1 MPRNRVDAV
10 ITQLADYVMAPSR
23 LDSELALRTAH
34 LTLLDALGCAL
45 LATGEPDAV
54 RTARP
59 LFASAE
65 AAQSRVI
72 GTGWRSDPV
81 QTAFANGTLIRWLD
95 FNDAWLALEWG
106 HPSDNFG
113 ALLAVT
119 DHIALRSLDTARS
132 SNTAQS
138 PGEAPTV
145 ADLLIAGIQAYEIQ
159 GVLALGMALNR
170 HGLDHVANVRIASAA
185 VATRLLGGGHA
196 EVTSAITHAWADGGA
211 LRTYRHAPNVTAR
224 KSWAAGDATSRAV
237 RLAYLALRGE
247 EPVRSVLTTPTWGF
261 SDALLGGATLALDR
275 ELGSYIMENVLL
287 KPAYPT
293 EYHAQ
298 TAVEA
303 AVKLRPQLGDLVHE
317 TAVHEVARIEIRTHE
332 AAVRIISK
340 SGPLTNPA
348 DRDHCLEYIVAVAL
362 LYGEVTSRHYH
373 DDIAAD
379 PRIDQLRAL
388 TQVTEDTEYS
398 KAYLDPNQRAVAN
411 ALRVHFIDGTATDWV
426 EVRIP
431 LGHPARREQAEPYVT
446 AKLHAG
452 LAATM
457 PERAQEVASALADG
471 DELLNRPVSELVD
484 LVTPADT
491 QN

>member
-1 MPRNRVDAV
+1 MPRSRVDAL
-10 ITQLADYVMAPSR
+10 ITQIADYVMAPSR
-23 LDSELALRTAH
+23 LNSELALRTAH
-34 LTLLDALGCAL
+34 LTLLDTLGCAL
-45 LATGEPDAV
+45 LATDEPDAV

-65 AAQSRVI
+65 TAQPRVI

-81 QTAFANGTLIRWLD
+81 QAAFANGTLIRWLD

-113 ALLAVT
+113 ALLTVA
-119 DHIALRSLDTARS
+119 DHMALRSLDTTRS
-132 SNTAQS
+132 PATT
-138 PGEAPTV
+138 PTV
-145 ADLLIAGIQAYEIQ
+145 ADLLVAGIQAYEIQ

-211 LRTYRHAPNVTAR
+211 LRSYRHAPNVTAR
-224 KSWAAGDATSRAV
+224 KSWAAGDATSRGV

-247 EPVRSVLTTPTWGF
+247 EPVRSVLTTPVWGF
-261 SDALLGGATLALDR
+261 SEALLGGATLTLER

-298 TAVEA
+298 TAAEA
-303 AVKLRPQLGDLVHE
+303 AVTLRPQLCHRTNERDRVNE
-317 TAVHEVARIEIRTHE
+317 TAVDGVARIEIRTHE

-362 LYGEVTSRHYH
+362 LHGEVTSRHYY
-373 DDIAAD
+373 DEVAAD
-379 PRIDQLRAL
+379 PRIDRLRAL
-388 TQVTEDTEYS
+388 THVTEDAEYS
-398 KAYLDPNQRAVAN
+398 RAYLDPAERAVAN
-411 ALRVHFIDGTATDWV
+411 ALRVHFIDGGTTDWV

-431 LGHPARREQAEPYVT
+431 LGHPARRTQAEPYVT
-446 AKLHAG
+446 AKLRAG
-452 LAATM
+452 LATAL
-457 PERAQEVASALADG
+457 PEQAAQVASALADP
-471 DELLNRPVSELVD
+471 DELLTRPVSELME
-484 LVTPADT
+484 LVTPAGVHS
-491 QN
+491 